1 MLCARAF
8 LAASFAVV
16 AASGQTPPTEAKQ
29 LLAYISRKG
38 ADTTLK
44 ELTAG
49 NESRWNKVL
58 SNIDLGSAAWLD
70 VAQGLLPASD
80 AGGTED
86 LYISLAVALTHN
98 PEGVLSMVGPTK
110 ITLEQVCS
118 IPFIEADDKTEREH
132 VLKVRAALGR
142 VVSPALALKKTEC
155 LKIINAEAARIA
167 PKP

>member
-1 MLCARAF
+1 MLSARVF
-8 LAASFAVV
+8 LAASFVVV

-29 LLAYISRKG
+29 LLAYINRKG
-38 ADTTLK
+38 AETTLK

-49 NESRWNKVL
+49 DESRWNRVL
-58 SNIDLGSAAWLD
+58 SNIDLGSSLWLD
-70 VAQGLLPASD
+70 VAKELLSASD

-86 LYISLAVALTHN
+86 LHISLAVALTHN
-98 PEGVLSMVGPTK
+98 PEAVLSMVGQTK

-118 IPFIEADDKTEREH
+118 VPFIEADDKTEREH

-142 VVSPALALKKTEC
+142 VVSPALASKKTEC

-167 PKP
+167 PKQ